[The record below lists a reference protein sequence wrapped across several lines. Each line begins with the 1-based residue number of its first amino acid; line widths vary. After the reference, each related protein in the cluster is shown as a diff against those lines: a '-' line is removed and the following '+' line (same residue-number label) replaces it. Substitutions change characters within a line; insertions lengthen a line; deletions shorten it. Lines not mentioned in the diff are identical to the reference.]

1 MEARPLSL
9 TDAPISPLRG
19 SEGAWP
25 KILAAYRKPRRG
37 RSLLELTV
45 TLIPF
50 GALWTLAA
58 LAVHHGFWWG
68 MALTIPA
75 AGFLL
80 RLFMIQH
87 DCGHGSF
94 FAHRK
99 ADDWTGRLIGVL
111 TFTPYDYWR
120 RAHAAHH
127 ASAGN
132 LDERGVGDITTLTV
146 AEYRSLSRSHR
157 LAYRLYRN
165 PFVMFGIGPIWL
177 FLFKQRLPFGMMRS
191 GMEPWISTMA
201 TNLAILVLAL
211 GLVWLV
217 GFETFMLV
225 QLSVVVLAGSAG
237 IWLFYVQHQF
247 EETHWSQKPQWQ
259 FQDAALHG
267 SSYYELP
274 LVLRWL
280 TANIGIHHVHHLSS
294 RVPYYRLP
302 EVLRDYPELRSIGHI
317 TILESLSCVKLV
329 LWDEK
334 RQRLISFREAR
345 AKPLRYRTFK
355 EPSGRLRPKTLIDI
369 NSRLA
374 KESIFRRSVT
384 GATARPARGQAT

>member
-1 MEARPLSL
+1 MTPAATSAPLTEAGER
-9 TDAPISPLRG
+9 
-19 SEGAWP
+19 AWP
-25 KILAAYRKPRRG
+25 KILSTYRTPHRG
-37 RSLLELTV
+37 RSLLELGV
-45 TLIPF
+45 TLVPF
-50 GALWTLAA
+50 VALWVLAA
-58 LAVHHGFWWG
+58 VAVHHGLWWG
-68 MALTIPA
+68 IALTIPA

-94 FAHRK
+94 FARRR

-132 LDERGVGDITTLTV
+132 LDERGFGDITTLTV
-146 AEYRSLSRSHR
+146 TEYHSLSRWRR

-165 PFVMFGIGPIWL
+165 PIVMFGIGPIWL

-191 GMEPWISTMA
+191 GMEPWVSTMA
-201 TNLAILVLAL
+201 TNLAIVILAAAL
-211 GLVWLV
+211 IWLI
-217 GFETFMLV
+217 GSSSFILV
-225 QLSVVVLAGSAG
+225 QLPIVVLAGSAG

-267 SSYYELP
+267 FSYYELP
-274 LVLRWL
+274 FVLRWL

-302 EVLRDYPELRSIGHI
+302 EVLRDYPELRGIGHI
-317 TILESLSCVKLV
+317 TILESLRCVKLV
-329 LWDEK
+329 LWDENS
-334 RQRLISFREAR
+334 QRLISLHEAD
-345 AKPLRYRTFK
+345 A
-355 EPSGRLRPKTLIDI
+355 
-369 NSRLA
+369 
-374 KESIFRRSVT
+374 RSS
-384 GATARPARGQAT
+384 

>member
-1 MEARPLSL
+1 MTPAA
-9 TDAPISPLRG
+9 APISPFVGER
-19 SEGAWP
+19 AWP
-25 KILAAYRKPRRG
+25 KILSSYRMPHRG
-37 RSLLELTV
+37 RSLLELGVTV
-45 TLIPF
+45 VPF
-50 GALWTLAA
+50 VSLWVLAA
-58 LAVHHGFWWG
+58 VAVHHGFWWG

-94 FAHRK
+94 FAHRR

-111 TFTPYDYWR
+111 TLTPYDYWR

-146 AEYRSLSRSHR
+146 AEYRSLSRLRR

-165 PFVMFGIGPIWL
+165 PIVMFGIGPIWL

-191 GMEPWISTMA
+191 GMEPWASTMA
-201 TNLAILVLAL
+201 TNLAIVVLAV
-211 GLVWLV
+211 GLIWLI
-217 GFETFMLV
+217 GSSSFILV
-225 QLSVVVLAGSAG
+225 QLPIVVLAGSAG

-247 EETHWSQKPQWQ
+247 EETHWSQSPRWQ

-274 LVLRWL
+274 AVLRWL

-302 EVLRDYPELRSIGHI
+302 EVLRDYPELRDIGHI
-317 TILESLSCVKLV
+317 TIMESLRCVKLV
-329 LWDEK
+329 LWDE
-334 RQRLISFREAR
+334 RSQRLISFRDAR
-345 AKPLRYRTFK
+345 AEK
-355 EPSGRLRPKTLIDI
+355 
-369 NSRLA
+369 
-374 KESIFRRSVT
+374 RRQN
-384 GATARPARGQAT
+384 GNE

>member
-1 MEARPLSL
+1 L
-9 TDAPISPLRG
+9 TQAATAISPLQG
-19 SEGAWP
+19 SERAWP
-25 KILAAYRKPRRG
+25 KVLASYREPHRG

-45 TLIPF
+45 TLVPF
-50 GALWTLAA
+50 VGLWTLAA
-58 LAVHHGFWWG
+58 IAVGHGVWLG
-68 MALTIPA
+68 MVLTVPA

-99 ADDWTGRLIGVL
+99 ADDWTGRAIGVL

-132 LDERGVGDITTLTV
+132 LDERGVGDITTLTL
-146 AEYRSLSRSHR
+146 AEYYSLSRSHR

-165 PFVMFGIGPIWL
+165 PAVMFGIGPIWL

-191 GMEPWISTMA
+191 GLEPWVSTMT
-201 TNLAILVLAL
+201 TNLAILFLAL
-211 GLVWLV
+211 G
-217 GFETFMLV
+217 LV
-225 QLSVVVLAGSAG
+225 QLSVVVMAGSAG

-294 RVPYYRLP
+294 RVPYYRLL
-302 EVLRDYPELRSIGHI
+302 EVLRDYPELRGIGHI
-317 TILESLSCVKLV
+317 TIMESLRCVKLV
-329 LWDEK
+329 LWDESS
-334 RQRLISFREAR
+334 QRLISFREADEGT
-345 AKPLRYRTFK
+345 A
-355 EPSGRLRPKTLIDI
+355 
-369 NSRLA
+369 SR
-374 KESIFRRSVT
+374 
-384 GATARPARGQAT
+384 

>member
-1 MEARPLSL
+1 LSL
-9 TDAPISPLRG
+9 TEAAAPISPFDGQR
-19 SEGAWP
+19 AWP
-25 KILAAYRKPRRG
+25 KILSTYRTPHRG
-37 RSLLELTV
+37 RSLLELAV
-45 TLIPF
+45 TLFPF
-50 GALWTLAA
+50 AGLWALAA
-58 LAVHHGFWWG
+58 IAVHYGFWWG

-94 FAHRK
+94 FAHRR
-99 ADDWTGRLIGVL
+99 ADDWTGRLIGIL
-111 TFTPYDYWR
+111 TLTPYDYWR

-146 AEYRSLSRSHR
+146 AEYRSLSSLRR

-165 PFVMFGIGPIWL
+165 PIVMFGIGPIWL

-191 GMEPWISTMA
+191 GMEPWVSTMA
-201 TNLAILVLAL
+201 TNLGIVTLAA
-211 GLVWLV
+211 GLIWLAGSNSFV
-217 GFETFMLV
+217 LV
-225 QLSVVVLAGSAG
+225 QLPIVVLAGSAG

-247 EETHWSQKPQWQ
+247 EETHWSQSPQWQ

-274 LVLRWL
+274 GFLRWL

-302 EVLRDYPELRSIGHI
+302 EVLRDYPELRGIGHI
-317 TILESLSCVKLV
+317 TIKESLRCVKLV
-329 LWDEK
+329 LWDENS
-334 RQRLISFREAR
+334 QRLVSFRDAR
-345 AKPLRYRTFK
+345 AIA
-355 EPSGRLRPKTLIDI
+355 S
-369 NSRLA
+369 A
-374 KESIFRRSVT
+374 RR
-384 GATARPARGQAT
+384 